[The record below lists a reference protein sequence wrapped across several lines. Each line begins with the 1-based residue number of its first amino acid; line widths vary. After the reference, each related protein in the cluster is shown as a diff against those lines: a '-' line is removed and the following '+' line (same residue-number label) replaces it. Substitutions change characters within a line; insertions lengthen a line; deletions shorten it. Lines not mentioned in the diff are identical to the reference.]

1 MEPENTTEDWPHL
14 DGSLKSILANR
25 KSPSDLSRTKYKGLL
40 FFSPI
45 CLINS
50 ELKILCIL
58 KYLEKPV
65 MNIEYILTPART
77 LSISGLKS

>member
-40 FFSPI
+40 FSLPT
-45 CLINS
+45 NS
-50 ELKILCIL
+50 ELKIPREAW
-58 KYLEKPV
+58 Y
-65 MNIEYILTPART
+65 EYIVHTIHT
-77 LSISGLKS
+77 TFN